1 MDDGVRFPFT
11 EMDASLGEA
20 SLLPMLPIS
29 LTYEGNTVR
38 ETALLDTGSIVN
50 VLPYAV
56 GVQLGAQWERQT
68 IPVRLT
74 GNLAR
79 LEARALIVSA
89 TVASFPSVRLAF
101 AWTRADRVPLILGQA
116 NFFMEFDVFFS
127 RSRSF
132 LEVSPA
138 PR

>member
-1 MDDGVRFPFT
+1 MGDGVRFPFT

-20 SLLPMLPIS
+20 SLLPLLPIS
-29 LTYEGNTVR
+29 LTYGGRTVQ
-38 ETALLDTGSIVN
+38 ESGLLDTGSIVN

-56 GVQLGAQWERQT
+56 GVGLGARWEQQT

-89 TVASFPSVRLAF
+89 TVASFPAVRLAF
-101 AWTRADRVPLILGQA
+101 AWTRADGVPLILGQV
-116 NFFMEFDVFFS
+116 NFFKEFDASFS

-132 LEVSPA
+132 FEVSPA